1 MSPSPA
7 NTILAQE
14 SCELPAD
21 EPLYCHRDKQSGSSG
36 ELSSLLSAII
46 IIECKKRD
54 KNKDGETEEAK
65 SQVGPCLV
73 KEGHKTH
80 ARRARQGSRWWR
92 SDRLQ
97 LVACAS
103 QALSNKVKEVGK
115 GTRRRRM
122 KVDTR
127 NQFSQTERLT
137 IRPSSMGEL
146 TPAIDRQ

>member
-1 MSPSPA
+1 MSPA

-80 ARRARQGSRWWR
+80 ARRARQGSR
-92 SDRLQ
+92 
-97 LVACAS
+97 
-103 QALSNKVKEVGK
+103 
-115 GTRRRRM
+115 
-122 KVDTR
+122 
-127 NQFSQTERLT
+127 
-137 IRPSSMGEL
+137 
-146 TPAIDRQ
+146 